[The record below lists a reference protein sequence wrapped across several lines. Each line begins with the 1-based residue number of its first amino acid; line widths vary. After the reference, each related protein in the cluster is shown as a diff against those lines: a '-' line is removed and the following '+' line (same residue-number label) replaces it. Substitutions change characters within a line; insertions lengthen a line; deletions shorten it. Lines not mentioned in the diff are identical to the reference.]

1 MDRLDLLSILLLMFL
16 SAIAYRNGG
25 WALFTWT
32 VVGTLCGYGLAAAK
46 AARIFMREAEKEA
59 GEGEK

>member
-1 MDRLDLLSILLLMFL
+1 MFL